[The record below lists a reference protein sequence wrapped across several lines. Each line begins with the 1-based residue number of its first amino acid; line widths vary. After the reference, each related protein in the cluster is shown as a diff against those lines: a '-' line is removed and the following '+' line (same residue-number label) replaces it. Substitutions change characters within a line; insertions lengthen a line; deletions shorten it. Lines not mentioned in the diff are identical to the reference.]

1 MTWFKR
7 KKMSPE
13 EIKKE
18 DIEELLD
25 EEGESIPVVDK
36 RTFNADGDRVKQ
48 EDEKKPAHDHVP
60 PIVAKLEGEVAVER
74 QRREAAEHKLIGVQ
88 AKFDELR
95 AQMERETAEMRQRL
109 QRHNEQRMQIEK
121 SEFLTSLL
129 PVLDNLNLAVKAGE
143 TDTSFEHLFTGV
155 KGTARMFEQTLQALG
170 VEPIV
175 AVGADFDPEL
185 HEAVEMV
192 EADEENDGKITAE
205 FSRGYKFGE
214 RLLRPARVQVGKAK

>member
-18 DIEELLD
+18 ENEELLD
-25 EEGESIPVVDK
+25 EENESIPVVDK
-36 RTFNADGDRVKQ
+36 RTFNADGERVKQ
-48 EDEKKPAHDHVP
+48 EDDKKPAHDHVP
-60 PIVAKLEGEVAVER
+60 PIVAKLEGEVTVER

-143 TDTSFEHLFTGV
+143 TDTSFEHLFAGV
-155 KGTARMFEQTLQALG
+155 KGTARMFEQMLLSLG